1 MSMTAERIIELS
13 MDQFT
18 DGEIDLGNIV
28 VDEIVLL
35 LVHCNSRDA
44 WYRVDMLLPDAG
56 TPPELRF
63 YGPCSTKEEA
73 LTGGAGAAH

>member
-1 MSMTAERIIELS
+1 MTAEKIREIS

-18 DGEIDLGNIV
+18 DGEIDLGNIAE
-28 VDEIVLL
+28 DEIVLL
-35 LVHCNSRDA
+35 LVHCTNHDA
-44 WYRVDMLLPDAG
+44 WYRVDIMLADAG
-56 TPPELRF
+56 SPPELRF